1 MEGILEKV
9 VSCKSTLNHYT
20 CPKGMMYL
28 YFIIQIF
35 SGNGDFFYDLWI
47 CNSDFQK
54 ICSVSCAVIYISSI
68 FYMILQLW
76 ASFS

>member
-35 SGNGDFFYDLWI
+35 SGNGDFFMI
-47 CNSDFQK
+47 CGYVIQTSKKFVL
-54 ICSVSCAVIYISSI
+54 SVVQLFTFPLSSI
-68 FYMILQLW
+68 
-76 ASFS
+76 